1 MFDTS
6 TRAKAA
12 ALAFEESPVAQL
24 MTRYRRIVTIN
35 RALAGL
41 FGFERNDLIGRSV
54 QKLYP
59 STADFMRIGDQC
71 EEVMRGGKS
80 RYYEDERFMQASGG
94 EVFWARAKGT
104 TLTPDDPYELMI
116 WSFEKIEG
124 KPYRSVRLTAR
135 EKEIAPLIGSG
146 MTSKQIGERLG
157 ISHRT
162 VEVHRAKLMKKFNV
176 HNTAELVSQI
186 VVAV

>member
-12 ALAFEESPVAQL
+12 ALSFEESPVAQL

-35 RALAGL
+35 RALSGL
-41 FGFERNDLIGRSV
+41 FGFERDDLIGRSV

-80 RYYEDERFMQASGG
+80 RYYEDERFMRPVAAKFSGRG
-94 EVFWARAKGT
+94 PRGR
-104 TLTPDDPYELMI
+104 P
-116 WSFEKIEG
+116 
-124 KPYRSVRLTAR
+124 
-135 EKEIAPLIGSG
+135 
-146 MTSKQIGERLG
+146 
-157 ISHRT
+157 
-162 VEVHRAKLMKKFNV
+162 
-176 HNTAELVSQI
+176 
-186 VVAV
+186 